1 MGVYVSLSSILD
13 NAKKKILVGALLSA
27 DIFIPNAQ
35 YLGNG
40 LRGWTTPINLQRG
53 PQPSLKDKKLKVAKL
68 LSNIC
73 KLLFNRAGTK
83 DLTSKTSSLSGSTL
97 LSIFAFQL
105 L

>member
-40 LRGWTTPINLQRG
+40 LRGWTTPRKLQRG
-53 PQPSLKDKKLKVAKL
+53 PQPSLEDKKVKVAKL
-68 LSNIC
+68 QSNIC
-73 KLLFNRAGTK
+73 
-83 DLTSKTSSLSGSTL
+83 
-97 LSIFAFQL
+97 QL
-105 L
+105 